1 MKNTKR
7 LLITLL
13 LAVIPM
19 MASAQIL
26 EKAAQRSEIATV
38 ETELEDV
45 PTTELQVFRMD
56 NDGTYWL
63 SVGHLGVGIDI
74 IQIQFDPVYELFIP
88 LGNTLDEALE
98 TLSDLQAFYKK
109 PKQSAMEV
117 QGCLAAIVPNDNLE
131 PVTVTS
137 RRLLGTKILSF
148 SVKVPIRKP
157 FSSTNPFAFSSS
169 VCTVTSPEWSCI
181 CSVSRNFLRKDSKFS
196 VFIPASVMMSRS
208 LKML

>member
-13 LAVIPM
+13 LALIPM

-38 ETELEDV
+38 ETEL
-45 PTTELQVFRMD
+45 QVFRMD
-56 NDGTYWL
+56 NDGSYWL

-131 PVTVTS
+131 PVTITS
-137 RRLLGTKILSF
+137 RRFLTSKILSF
-148 SVKVPIRKP
+148 SVIRDDLIRA
-157 FSSTNPFAFSSS
+157 TY
-169 VCTVTSPEWSCI
+169 I
-181 CSVSRNFLRKDSKFS
+181 
-196 VFIPASVMMSRS
+196 SRS
-208 LKML
+208 DFGSLVLSVKMYRKIHPKE